1 MTGTLCADRRRAIR
15 KAVDKSLNLSRSLTY
30 SNLSATMERFS
41 LDNMNATDTS
51 LAQLSG
57 LSNYL
62 DMTDSSH
69 LQNEKD
75 ESQMKM
81 IQTLQSEIKLLR
93 SELEKTSGSSSK
105 VILKKERKSMP
116 ISLDQHSESEAWSEP
131 DRDVSQA
138 RIGLED
144 IIPTKIK
151 FNQHSSTSDSDTAT
165 QNMKLSIKKTDLTE
179 KIENLEKEIVQCNL
193 KLKDE
198 SIRYENLQKS
208 TAAELDN
215 YRRFNDMLEEEIE
228 QLKNVIRELQDY
240 NGRVT
245 MSRDEAKI
253 DLRVATV
260 KLETLRTDFEDL
272 EDRHKVEID
281 NILTNEHDRF
291 ENMKKELKEKHNEIL
306 KNKEMEF
313 ENRIKENWINR
324 DLYNEKLVELCDI
337 KDRLDEANA
346 NLINNSTLQKNL
358 LKQIKDSEMAV
369 MAMQKKMDESTLQIS
384 KAVLERSKAL
394 NEKAKLE
401 DDVQLIT
408 NNFNQI
414 KIEQASLQAQ
424 VIRLQDLNATLQNRV
439 LNEEKI
445 TYSNKNNGL
454 QSGYVSEDMPVE
466 SSTDIDSKVC
476 VRLENSSPD
485 LGIESGGDARNEKVE
500 LSPSM
505 RNLIT
510 DTDAESEYIFLR
522 CSFNLNFILT
532 YNKALNY
539 SCYI

>member
-1 MTGTLCADRRRAIR
+1 MCADRRRAIR

-30 SNLSATMERFS
+30 SNLSATMGGFP

-62 DMTDSSH
+62 DMTESSNLH
-69 LQNEKD
+69 NEKD
-75 ESQMKM
+75 ESQMQM
-81 IQTLQSEIKLLR
+81 IESLQSEIKLLR

-116 ISLDQHSESEAWSEP
+116 ISLDPHSESEAWSEP

-144 IIPTKIK
+144 IIPTKLK

-165 QNMKLSIKKTDLTE
+165 QNMKMSIKKTDLTE

-215 YRRFNDMLEEEIE
+215 YRRFNDMIEEEIVK
-228 QLKNVIRELQDY
+228 LTNTIKELHEY
-240 NGRVT
+240 NDRIS

-260 KLETLRTDFEDL
+260 KLETLRSDYSDL

-306 KNKEMEF
+306 KNKETEF

-337 KDRLDEANA
+337 KDRLNEANT

-369 MAMQKKMDESTLQIS
+369 VAMQKKMDESTLQIS

-401 DDVQLIT
+401 DDIQLIRK
-408 NNFNQI
+408 NFNQI
-414 KIEQASLQAQ
+414 KIEQVSLQTQ
-424 VIRLQDLNATLQNRV
+424 IIRLQDMNATLKYRL
-439 LNEEKI
+439 LNEEKAI
-445 TYSNKNNGL
+445 FSNKNNGL

-466 SSTDIDSKVC
+466 LSTEIDDKVC

-485 LGIESGGDARNEKVE
+485 LGIESGGDARNVNVE

-510 DTDAESEYIFLR
+510 DTDAESEYIFSKY
-522 CSFNLNFILT
+522 SFNLNFILT
-532 YNKALNY
+532 NSKALNY